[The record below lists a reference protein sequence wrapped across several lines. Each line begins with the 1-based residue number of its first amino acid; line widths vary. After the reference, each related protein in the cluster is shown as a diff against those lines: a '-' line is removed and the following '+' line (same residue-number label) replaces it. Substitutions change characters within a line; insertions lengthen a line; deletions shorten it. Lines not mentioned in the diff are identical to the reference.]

1 MTIVNELK
9 GTMTIARI
17 SRAMDIRRS
26 FIYYKRSEHTGK
38 RRKRIS
44 LDIEDQVLKIAEE
57 RTTYGYRRIWAVLR
71 NSGTHVN
78 IKTVHRIIKGNN
90 LSLPYAKHKNRTRKR
105 DLTKP
110 NGINMLW
117 ETDIHYIGTVRDG
130 MAYLMSIKDCFSKRW
145 VSYEISRSC
154 TAKDCIKAV
163 EKAYAGRFP
172 DGKPSNLILRTDNG
186 PQYIAREFRE
196 SMKIMEIGQ
205 EYIQKHTPE
214 DNGDIE
220 SFHNSIKTD
229 YIWTN
234 DIETFEDA
242 EKLVE
247 YEFNDYNTFR
257 PHSSISFLAPDEF
270 EKRWNG
276 NETFR
281 KQFLEERKRKEERR
295 LKNRIEKKRRLKQNV
310 SLEDGISVQN

>member
-1 MTIVNELK
+1 MTVVNDLRQ
-9 GTMTIARI
+9 TIPVARI
-17 SRAMDIRRS
+17 SRAMGIPRS
-26 FIYYKRSEHTGK
+26 FIYYNRSEHTGK
-38 RRKRIS
+38 RIPRIS
-44 LDIEDQVLKIAEE
+44 RDIEEQILRIAGE

-71 NSGTHVN
+71 NSGMGVN
-78 IKTVHRIIKGNN
+78 MKTVRRIMNRNN
-90 LSLPYAKHKNRTRKR
+90 LSLPYAKHRNRTRKR

-110 NGINMLW
+110 DSINRLW
-117 ETDIHYIGTVRDG
+117 ETDIHYIGTAREG

-196 SMKIMEIGQ
+196 SMRLMGIGQ

-220 SFHNSIKTD
+220 SFHNSLKTD

-234 DIETFEDA
+234 DIETFQEA
-242 EKLVE
+242 EKLME
-247 YEFNDYNTFR
+247 YAFNDYNTFR
-257 PHSSISFLAPDEF
+257 PHSTTVYLPPERF
-270 EKRWNG
+270 EKRWNESEEFR
-276 NETFR
+276 NE
-281 KQFLEERKRKEERR
+281 FLEKRKMKEERILR
-295 LKNRIEKKRRLKQNV
+295 NMKEKKRRLKENV
-310 SLEDGISVQN
+310 SYNDRISVQN